1 MGGEHGWDSPWVG
14 MASRMGVKSS
24 GTESLQGLGH
34 DWVAVSRG
42 PVRNLEAVGRSAL
55 MADDNRWL
63 VKSQ

>member
-1 MGGEHGWDSPWVG
+1 MG